1 MEKNRLSDQSPL
13 SALSL
18 GKIVDYAKH
27 YDASLLQPV
36 PRSLNRKTLPL
47 DKVPAFKGVDI
58 WNGYELS
65 WLNMKGKPIVAILQ
79 VVVPFSSPN
88 LIESKSFKLYLN
100 SFNGSQFESVAQV
113 KSVITTDLSA
123 CAGEAIEVSIVLPHE
138 FSRMDTAIDQGRC
151 IDDIDITVDHYQ
163 PNPQLLKTH
172 DSVITETV
180 HSHLLKSNCLITNQ
194 PDWATIEIQYT
205 GNQID
210 DAALL
215 AYLVSFRDHNEFH
228 EQCVERIFCDIMLQ
242 CNPQSLSVFAK
253 YTRRGGL
260 DINPFR
266 TTERDLVN
274 YKRHCRQ

>member
-1 MEKNRLSDQSPL
+1 MEKNHLSDQSPL

-100 SFNGSQFESVAQV
+100 SFNGSQFESVTQV
-113 KSVITTDLSA
+113 KSVITADLSA

-138 FSRMDTAIDQGRC
+138 FNCMDTAIDQGRC

-205 GNQID
+205 GPQID

-215 AYLVSFRDHNEFH
+215 AYLISFRDHNEFH
-228 EQCVERIFCDIMLQ
+228 EQCVERIFCDIMLH

-266 TTERDLVN
+266 TTEHDLVN